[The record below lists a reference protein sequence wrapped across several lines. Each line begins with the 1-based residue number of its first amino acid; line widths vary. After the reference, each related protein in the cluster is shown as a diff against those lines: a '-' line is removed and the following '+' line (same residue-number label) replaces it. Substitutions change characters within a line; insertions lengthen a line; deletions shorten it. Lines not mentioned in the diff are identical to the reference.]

1 VAELSAWV
9 VVEVVVELVV
19 GALVDSPTGGPPLK
33 EPGPSSTY
41 ETTAKT
47 RINMRT
53 RATLPELVP
62 VILEPGN

>member
-19 GALVDSPTGGPPLK
+19 GALVDSPK